1 MIKEAIAQ
9 LVKREDLTSEVMEQ
23 VMEEIMT
30 GEATDAQKAS
40 FLTALSMKGE
50 TIDEITSAA
59 KVLRSHCERFLNDMD
74 VLEIV
79 GTGGDGS
86 NTINISTL
94 SSVVVSAAGIPVAK
108 HGNRAASSKCGTA
121 DCLEALGVK
130 IDCAPAR
137 SAQILKDINLCFL
150 FAQKYHPA
158 MRFVGAVRK
167 EMGIRT
173 LFNVLGPLANPAGAT
188 MQLFG
193 VYSEELVEPLAH
205 VLRNLGVKR
214 AMVVYGRDSMD
225 EISLSAET
233 KVCEFKNDEFK
244 SYVIKPE
251 DLGLTRCNK
260 EDLVG
265 GTPQENAAIVNDI
278 LGGAKGPK
286 TDVVLLNAGA
296 AIYLASDGITLKDGI
311 EKAREIIVSGKAKKQ
326 LKEFIEEIG
335 RASCRERV

>member
-311 EKAREIIVSGKAKKQ
+311 EKASEIIVSGKAKKQ
-326 LKEFIEEIG
+326 LKEFIEETNK
-335 RASCRERV
+335 

>member
-296 AIYLASDGITLKDGI
+296 AIYLVSDGITLKDGI

-326 LKEFIEEIG
+326 LEKFIEETNK
-335 RASCRERV
+335 